1 MQMNLFNWK
10 RMYKKKDM
18 APKKDMAAES
28 LLSASET
35 PCSSGEVLTYP
46 VRSFISVLYIYIM

>member
-1 MQMNLFNWK
+1 MQMKLFNWK

-18 APKKDMAAES
+18 APKKDMAA
-28 LLSASET
+28 ET